1 MSKQFVFF
9 GRSSS
14 LLLMIFYKLLLAVI
28 QVLAGSLLLVI
39 AFFIKHPEIIEAIT
53 AIPDKD
59 NMDKV
64 VHWIVQQLTLWQLE
78 YSVVVNIGLVL
89 IALGLFSV
97 IVAGG
102 LWFKSSKIR
111 LLALLIFGSLALYSL
126 YQLAVDFSAVQAL
139 VLAVDVY
146 IIYYFWRVLPKHLE
160 K

>member
-1 MSKQFVFF
+1 MAKRFVFF

-28 QVLAGSLLLVI
+28 QMLAGSLLLVV

-59 NMDKV
+59 NMDRI
-64 VHWIVQQLTLWQLE
+64 VHWIVEQLTLWQLD
-78 YSVVVNIGLVL
+78 YSVAVNIGLVL

-126 YQLAVDFSAVQAL
+126 YQLAVDFSAVQTL

-146 IIYYFWRVLPKHLE
+146 IIYYFWKVLPKHIE